1 MENDKLVRTA
11 AIVIIGVVAVPIV
24 VNASIAL
31 GVTVYAGVHN
41 VIAKIKFNSKIKN
54 GLKDGS
60 IVEIDGKFYE
70 IDKQP
75 VEEA

>member
-11 AIVIIGVVAVPIV
+11 AIVIIGVIAVPIM
-24 VNASIAL
+24 VNASITL
-31 GVTVYAGVHN
+31 GTAVYAGVYN
-41 VIAKIKFNSKIKN
+41 TIAKIKFNNKIKK

-70 IDKQP
+70 VEKQT